1 MGMIGTIVGRFR
13 AALLGL
19 RGATIGVKT
28 RVGAWVRIE
37 RAHCVRLGAR
47 CEIEHGVYLK
57 CVRHDS
63 KLEVGDFV
71 FIGAGTEIDVEQAV
85 TIGAH
90 TLISPGVFITD
101 HVHNK
106 ARGRRL
112 DEQGSRATSVSIG
125 VDVWLGA
132 RSIILPGVTIG
143 DGAIVG
149 AGAVVTKDV
158 ATYAIV
164 AGVPA
169 RKIGERA

>member
-1 MGMIGTIVGRFR
+1 LIEIIAGRFR
-13 AALLGL
+13 AAVLTL
-19 RGATIGVKT
+19 RGTTIGAKT
-28 RVGAWVRIE
+28 RVGPWVRIE
-37 RAHCVRLGAR
+37 RAHCLRLGAR

-57 CVRHDS
+57 CVADDS
-63 KLEVGDFV
+63 RLEIGDFV
-71 FIGAGTEIDVEQAV
+71 FIGAGTEIDVAQGVA
-85 TIGAH
+85 IGAH

-106 ARGRRL
+106 ARGQRL
-112 DEQGSRATSVSIG
+112 DEQGSHATPVSIG
-125 VDVWLGA
+125 ADVWLGA

-158 ATYAIV
+158 ASYAIV